1 MLEEL
6 EQRIADEYKRAA
18 TGIQEKLMEYLKAF
32 RVKDK
37 QMKQNVDKGIITEKQ
52 YYNWR
57 KGQII
62 VGERWLELQTSLAID
77 LHNANVIAKSIIT
90 GYMPEVFALNHDFE
104 TYRIESKASVS
115 TSYTLYD
122 RPTVVR
128 LLRDNPDLLPPPG
141 KKLSKRIAAG
151 LDVAWN
157 KQQLQ
162 SVATQSILQGESI
175 PEIAHRVAETMGEKN
190 MNAAIRDARTMTT
203 GAENAG
209 RVEAMKRAEDKG
221 IKLRKGW
228 LATLDGRTRHAH
240 RQLDGQMVGVDESF
254 EVDGQKIRF
263 PGDPHAAPYL
273 TWNCRCTLLE
283 QIQGFELDVQGFK
296 LRNDPNVGGMSYQ
309 EWKNAKGNETFFKK
323 ARNAKKDRDEYYK
336 MRRSKVKG
344 FPNSFEEFQQMK
356 YEKPDDWK
364 SLKKIVAEK
373 QAKKAKK

>member
-1 MLEEL
+1 M
-6 EQRIADEYKRAA
+6 KR
-18 TGIQEKLMEYLKAF
+18 
-32 RVKDK
+32 
-37 QMKQNVDKGIITEKQ
+37 NVERGIITQKQ
-52 YYNWR
+52 YENWR
-57 KGQII
+57 IGQIT
-62 VGERWLELQTSLAID
+62 VGKRWLDLQTVLATD
-77 LHNANVIAKSIIT
+77 FHNANVIAKSIAT
-90 GYMPEVFALNHDFE
+90 DYMPEVFALNHDFE

-190 MNAAIRDARTMTT
+190 MNAAVRDARTMTT

-273 TWNCRCTLLE
+273 VYNCRCTLLE

-309 EWKNAKGNETFFKK
+309 EWKSAKGNETFFKK

-336 MRRSKVKG
+336 MRRSKVEG
-344 FPNSFEEFQQMK
+344 FPSSFEEFQQMK

-364 SLKKIVAEK
+364 SLKKSVAEK